1 MERKNEEKREIKMYM
16 SPKIYALIKELLRE
30 ESKQYGI
37 RTLEPRINDSLLN
50 NPNIVNLRRD

>member
-50 NPNIVNLRRD
+50 NPNIVTLRRD